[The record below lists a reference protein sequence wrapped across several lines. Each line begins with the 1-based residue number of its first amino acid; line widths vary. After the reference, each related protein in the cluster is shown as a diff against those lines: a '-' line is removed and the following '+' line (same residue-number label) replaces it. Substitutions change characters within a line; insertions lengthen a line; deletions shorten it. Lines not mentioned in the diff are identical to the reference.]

1 MGKGRFER
9 ILPKLCETAT
19 KTKKAVSLHWKTT
32 SIDGKR
38 GLEGTFPFA
47 GITLIRFKGFPS
59 GFSVAMDTPN
69 ELIISYALINEKSS
83 PRF

>member
-1 MGKGRFER
+1 MKGYYRNFAEA
-9 ILPKLCETAT
+9 AT
-19 KTKKAVSLHWKTT
+19 KTEKAVSLHWKTT

-47 GITLIRFKGFPS
+47 GIALIRFKEFPS

-69 ELIISYALINEKSS
+69 ELIVLYALANEKSS
-83 PRF
+83 PRV